1 MNEMNIR
8 EKLYNK
14 DDPFNFDIPRKIF
27 KDKYW
32 RERYSKRRRC
42 AYLRFGGIGQ
52 CDMWED
58 EPHVHNGEMTLI
70 TTNYNHREDKLYDF
84 TYNKES
90 KKVEIKMYFQS
101 FGQLHLMSE
110 PEKQVKDEIK
120 KLKKYMQSLINR
132 RLNKNETV
140 L

>member
-8 EKLYNK
+8 KKLYSK
-14 DDPFNFDIPRKIF
+14 DDPFNFDIPKKVF
-27 KDKYW
+27 KDKQW

-42 AYLRFGGIGQ
+42 AYLRFGVIGQ

-84 TYNKES
+84 TYNKDS
-90 KKVEIKMYFQS
+90 RKVEIKMYFQS

-110 PEKQVKDEIK
+110 PEKQVKDEIR

-132 RLNKNETV
+132 RLNKMEEK
-140 L
+140 